1 METILTN
8 QDTRVVISPANPFV
22 IIGERI
28 NPTRRKKLAA
38 AMAAGDFSIV
48 QLDAENQIAAGA
60 QVLDVNAGIP
70 GSDEPTLMRAAVEA
84 VLAVTS
90 QPLCFDSA
98 NPAALQA
105 ALEIYPGKALIN
117 STTAEPDMMARVFP
131 LAQKYGAA
139 VIGVIT
145 DENGIPASA
154 QDRLGVARKLISVA
168 GEYGLSPA
176 DIIIDPLALTVGA
189 DYQAGRVT
197 LDAVRL
203 IQTELGVNISL
214 GASNVSFGL
223 PDRKII
229 NVAYLALA
237 IANGLTAAITDPT
250 VPEIQNTL
258 LACDLLLG
266 RDEYAMRWIKAYRNR
281 SVDAGCSK

>member
-8 QDTRVVISPANPFV
+8 QDTHVVISPANPFV

-48 QLDAENQIAAGA
+48 QLDAQNQTAAGA

-70 GSDEPTLMRAAVEA
+70 GSDEPALMRAAVEA

-105 ALEIYPGKALIN
+105 ALEIYTGKALIN

-131 LAQKYGAA
+131 LAKKYGAA

-154 QDRLGVARKLISVA
+154 QDRLAVARKLIAVA

-197 LDAVRL
+197 LDAVHL

-281 SVDAGCSK
+281 SVDAG

>member
-1 METILTN
+1 
-8 QDTRVVISPANPFV
+8 
-22 IIGERI
+22 
-28 NPTRRKKLAA
+28 
-38 AMAAGDFSIV
+38 
-48 QLDAENQIAAGA
+48 
-60 QVLDVNAGIP
+60 
-70 GSDEPTLMRAAVEA
+70 
-84 VLAVTS
+84 
-90 QPLCFDSA
+90 
-98 NPAALQA
+98 
-105 ALEIYPGKALIN
+105 
-117 STTAEPDMMARVFP
+117 MARVFP

-154 QDRLGVARKLISVA
+154 QDRLGVARKLIAVA

-281 SVDAGCSK
+281 SVDAG